1 MIKTTCTGWVK
12 IGEKGNGRLIFSV
25 EIWLVTT
32 FYDDVKEGIL
42 MHFKKKGNDNS
53 RELNS
58 KCVWN
63 KVVQVKFLFIILS
76 SITIQ

>member
-1 MIKTTCTGWVK
+1 MIRNNMHWMSKK
-12 IGEKGNGRLIFSV
+12 GEKGNGRLISRV

-58 KCVWN
+58 KCV
-63 KVVQVKFLFIILS
+63 
-76 SITIQ
+76 